1 MKSNK
6 QLKEEY
12 KQMKFKVGVFQ
23 IRNTVNGKIYIDSSV
38 NLDKIW
44 NRYRVE
50 LNAGSYANEQLQK
63 DWKEFGEHNFK
74 YEILSEIKQTD
85 DQNID
90 YAKEARQL
98 AKMFIEELKPFGD
111 KGYNK
116 IP

>member
-6 QLKEEY
+6 QLK
-12 KQMKFKVGVFQ
+12 FKAGVFQ
-23 IRNTVNGKIYIDSSV
+23 IRNTVNGKIYIDSSS

-44 NRYRVE
+44 KRYSVE

-63 DWKEFGEHNFK
+63 DWKEFGEDYFK
-74 YEILSEIKQTD
+74 SEILSEIKQTD
-85 DQNID
+85 DQNVD

-98 AKMFIEELKPFGD
+98 AKMFIKGLKPFGD

-116 IP
+116 MP